1 MKSTASELIPILRSN
16 TQGALLAELLL
27 WPTREA
33 SITDLAA
40 RVGVAAPTILRD
52 VNRLVAGRF
61 VLERR
66 SGRSRLIR
74 ANVDHPIYRPL
85 RDVVAYGFGPLTIVP
100 WALSQVEGIEEA
112 WIFGSWAER
121 WHGVPGPDPQDIDVL
136 VVGSADPTKVYAAAL
151 DASRVIGKD
160 VNATVISTERWA
172 RGDDGFV
179 ETVRERPR
187 LAVDLTRST

>member
-16 TQGALLAELLL
+16 TQGALLAEVLL

-33 SITDLAA
+33 SIAELAA

-52 VNRLVAGRF
+52 VNRLVDGRY

-85 RDVVAYGFGPLTIVP
+85 RDVVAYGFGPLTIIP

-112 WIFGSWAER
+112 WLFGSWAER
-121 WHGVPGPDPQDIDVL
+121 WQGVPGPDPHDIDLL
-136 VVGSADPTKVYAAAL
+136 VVGPADPTKTYAAAR
-151 DASRVIGKD
+151 DATRVIGKE
-160 VNATVISTERWA
+160 VNATVISSERWLQ
-172 RGDDGFV
+172 GEDGFV

-187 LAVDLTRST
+187 LAIDLARST

>member
-16 TQGALLAELLL
+16 TQGSLLAEILL
-27 WPTREA
+27 WPAREA
-33 SITDLAA
+33 SITELA
-40 RVGVAAPTILRD
+40 RWVGVAAPTILRD

-66 SGRSRLIR
+66 SGRSRLVR

-100 WALSQVEGIEEA
+100 WALSQVAGIEEA

-121 WHGVPGPDPQDIDVL
+121 WQGVPGPDPHDIDVL
-136 VVGSADPTKVYAAAL
+136 VVGSADPTLVYAAAS

-160 VNATVISTERWA
+160 VNATVISSDRWVH
-172 RGDDGFV
+172 GDDGFV
-179 ETVRERPR
+179 ATVRDRPR
-187 LAVDLTRST
+187 LTVHLERFA